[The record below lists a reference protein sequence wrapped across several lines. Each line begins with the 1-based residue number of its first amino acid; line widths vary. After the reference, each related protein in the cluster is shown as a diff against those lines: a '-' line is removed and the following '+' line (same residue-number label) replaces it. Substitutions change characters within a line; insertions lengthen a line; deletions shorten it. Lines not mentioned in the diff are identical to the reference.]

1 VFVHHTEGEKLSCV
15 LRRPKNDTVT
25 DCSAILKEAFQL
37 IEGKGGGKSDNAQG
51 SGNAK
56 NKIQFISKILDLVNK

>member
-1 VFVHHTEGEKLSCV
+1 
-15 LRRPKNDTVT
+15 VT

-56 NKIQFISKILDLVNK
+56 NKIQFLSKIIALVNK